1 MAMRRRTLL
10 LAAPCLLPI
19 AAAALVLFLNFEA
32 LPDPYPTHWNA
43 AGRAD
48 SFAARTYSAVFT
60 IILVGAVTQ
69 LGLLIAVWGASR
81 RADQSQRPSDAL
93 ILFACW
99 FTGMVFCLVSILP
112 LVALKSGAP
121 WLLPV
126 ILAGTGGL
134 VAIAIR
140 DKRRR
145 RG

>member
-1 MAMRRRTLL
+1 MCCANCLWREPRWGASRRIRTGSSAGARRLQ
-10 LAAPCLLPI
+10 
-19 AAAALVLFLNFEA
+19 VLRVSGIEC
-32 LPDPYPTHWNA
+32 
-43 AGRAD
+43 
-48 SFAARTYSAVFT
+48 
-60 IILVGAVTQ
+60 
-69 LGLLIAVWGASR
+69 WGASR
-81 RADQSQRPSDAL
+81 RADESQRPSDAL